1 MPGFYRKKR
10 RKAGPS
16 KNEEKVQRG
25 REAEAEAH
33 AAGTLSSRFPGV
45 RGVKVRIIV
54 TSPQGVV
61 LDENDDLI
69 GPNDPFIIEADCP
82 GRCGSGSYDF
92 AETVAAALS
101 KVEEHGAAEAA
112 CAEPLYGGGPES
124 CGCVAKCE
132 FEAEFAPS

>member
-16 KNEEKVQRG
+16 KNEQKVQRG
-25 REAEAEAH
+25 LAAEAETH
-33 AAGTLSSRFPGV
+33 AAGTLASRFPGV
-45 RGVKVRIIV
+45 RGVKVRITV
-54 TSPQGVV
+54 TSPQAVV
-61 LDENDDLI
+61 LDESDDLI

-92 AETVAAALS
+92 AEAVAGALTKLDERGS
-101 KVEEHGAAEAA
+101 SEIL
-112 CAEPLYGGGPES
+112 CAEPLYGGGPGT
-124 CGCVAKCE
+124 CGCLAKCE

>member
-10 RKAGPS
+10 RKTGPS
-16 KNEEKVQRG
+16 KNEQKVQRG
-25 REAEAEAH
+25 LDAVAETH
-33 AAGTLSSRFPGV
+33 AAGTLVSRFPGV
-45 RGVKVRIIV
+45 RGVKIRITV

-61 LDENDDLI
+61 LDETDDLI
-69 GPNDPFIIEADCP
+69 GPNDPFMVEADCP

-92 AETVAAALS
+92 SEQVAQSLT
-101 KVEEHGAAEAA
+101 KLDEQGAAEAT
-112 CAEPLYGGGPES
+112 CAEPLYGGGPEA

>member
-10 RKAGPS
+10 RKTGPS

-25 REAEAEAH
+25 RDAEAEAQS
-33 AAGTLSSRFPGV
+33 AGTLASRFPGV
-45 RGVKVRIIV
+45 RGVKVRITV

-61 LDENDDLI
+61 LEENDDLI

-82 GRCGSGSYDF
+82 GRCGSGSYEF
-92 AETVAAALS
+92 SEAVSAALS
-101 KVEEHGAAEAA
+101 SHEEQGAAETA
-112 CAEPLYGGGPES
+112 CAEPLYGGGPEN

-132 FEAEFAPS
+132 FEAEFAPN